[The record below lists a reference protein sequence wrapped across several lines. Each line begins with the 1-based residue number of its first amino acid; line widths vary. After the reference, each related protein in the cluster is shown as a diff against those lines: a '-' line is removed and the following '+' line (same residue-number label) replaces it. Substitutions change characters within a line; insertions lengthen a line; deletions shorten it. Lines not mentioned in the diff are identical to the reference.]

1 MARLPLPQYED
12 LPPDA
17 RTLFDQLTAKR
28 GRIDGMYQ
36 TLLNHPALLERVS
49 ALGGYLRFGET
60 ALPPEARELAILSC
74 ARRMGA
80 GYEWVKHRDP
90 ARRAGIPE
98 PVLEALRQGREPE
111 GLGPGLRA
119 VLDAADC
126 ALNRRS
132 IPAGI
137 QDEVVRAYGVEGV
150 VELVVLCGFYAMIAG
165 VVFAFDVPL
174 PPGEHDPFAP
184 QPEKGSLP
192 TGGEDA

>member
-1 MARLPLPQYED
+1 MSHLPLPEYED
-12 LPPDA
+12 LSPEA
-17 RTLFDQLTAKR
+17 RALYGQLAAKR
-28 GRIDGMYQ
+28 GHIDGMYR
-36 TLLNHPALLERVS
+36 TLLNHPALLEKVS
-49 ALGGYLRFGET
+49 ALGSYLRFGET
-60 ALPPEARELAILSC
+60 ALPSEARELAILAC

-90 ARRAGIPE
+90 ARKAGIAE

-111 GLGPGLRA
+111 GLAPGLRA
-119 VLDAADC
+119 VLDVADC
-126 ALNRRS
+126 ALARRS

-137 QDEVVRAYGVEGV
+137 QDEVVRAYGVQGV

-184 QPEKGSLP
+184 QPETGSRP
-192 TGGEDA
+192 EGGENA